1 VSDTAFS
8 PAVSVYS
15 SLLAALKFAD
25 ASGLSDVRD
34 ALVPA
39 MDAAWGHMTETE
51 RNRWFQ
57 GER

>member
-1 VSDTAFS
+1 MADTASS
-8 PAVSVYS
+8 PVVSVYS

-25 ASGLSDVRD
+25 AAGLTDVRD

-39 MDAAWGHMTETE
+39 MDAAWEHMTEAE